1 MDRHEFARQ
10 QRAYQA
16 EQMLEMVRQMTEE
29 AGTPSTTEESNHA
42 SDAE

>member
-1 MDRHEFARQ
+1 MDRQEFARQ

-16 EQMLEMVRQMTEE
+16 EQMLDMVQPLTEE
-29 AGTPSTTEESNHA
+29 STPSTTKEQNHV